1 MIFSPGNNKENDVS
15 FAKVFDSS
23 SDIVGSTNNNNSNNG
38 CGALLGGG
46 GTSGLI
52 VDQSAYS
59 DAGSM
64 DTECHQ
70 NPNFDSIDL
79 IIIKNNYRQF
89 RLIPREV
96 VHYMMENF
104 IDDETLLKCILPLSR
119 EYEDYSLDLIYRR
132 NIGRGDAMLSFIF
145 NYKTIAQIT
154 QSAETSEEES
164 LLFSSEMFDKLFQ
177 NNVLKVIDLHD
188 FCKHSTQI
196 AVPLMLQYSR
206 QCEEFI
212 KVCKKAK
219 KKIVSPTS
227 LVEGT
232 VFPTSPVV
240 ENPDVFLLGEQHF
253 NFKRLKQGVLSP
265 RSALPVLHDESLEK
279 KQALLHKRYYQ
290 LVSLLNLIL
299 SVDYLKT
306 WQWCIM
312 NDMSMFRRISSKNGE
327 KLAKIPKSVKRKEEE
342 AFLFYRELFFN
353 TREIKKIKSL
363 TIYKKTL

>member
-1 MIFSPGNNKENDVS
+1 
-15 FAKVFDSS
+15 
-23 SDIVGSTNNNNSNNG
+23 
-38 CGALLGGG
+38 
-46 GTSGLI
+46 
-52 VDQSAYS
+52 
-59 DAGSM
+59 
-64 DTECHQ
+64 
-70 NPNFDSIDL
+70 
-79 IIIKNNYRQF
+79 
-89 RLIPREV
+89 
-96 VHYMMENF
+96 MENF

-265 RSALPVLHDESLEK
+265 RSALPVLQDESLEK

-363 TIYKKTL
+363 TIYKKTLEFLVLQMIEGDKPIRNHEEKKAFLLLVSIYDKINEDQPSTSKKIQKKIMEFCSKHLIQSDDGLSRFELYESTTFNTKFFIEKCCPILKKEMDKK